1 MVTMQADTEHEMD
14 LATALVAKEALM
26 LHHCADNRR
35 IVPLLFIGLCH
46 PTLPH
51 MPVNPCL
58 VEYFGM
64 PVADLSLDK
73 LFG

>member
-1 MVTMQADTEHEMD
+1 MITMQAGTEQKMD
-14 LATALVAKEALM
+14 AATALVAKEALM

-35 IVPLLFIGLCH
+35 IVPLLFIGVRH
-46 PTLPH
+46 PPMPH